1 MGELLNYIYQNAKS
15 VRLIAMCKRCF
26 TRPKIRFSALQHLI
40 YVQRAFWAQLVETL
54 AEVPFKTLY
63 NYIVFHIATAP
74 EKMVYASSHPDEDVN
89 GNVYNIMTS
98 LGIGMRHNIVQIPR
112 PLEGENQMK
121 KGKSL
126 EGAKVVASIRLHNP
140 FVYYHS
146 FGLTPNYFIFVE
158 NPFIISPFRLL
169 TKKILQRSVYEC
181 MYWDA
186 KEPSRFYLIDR
197 KSGSCV
203 ATYETHN
210 FFTFHHVNAYEDGH
224 EVVVDLCCYPDS
236 TIIDKYYLYNLR
248 NSKPEEVRY
257 I

>member
-112 PLEGENQMK
+112 PLEGENKMK
-121 KGKSL
+121 KGKSNQS
-126 EGAKVVASIRLHNP
+126 GLH
-140 FVYYHS
+140 
-146 FGLTPNYFIFVE
+146 
-158 NPFIISPFRLL
+158 
-169 TKKILQRSVYEC
+169 
-181 MYWDA
+181 
-186 KEPSRFYLIDR
+186 FYLLGVDYIDY
-197 KSGSCV
+197 KHQLYCV
-203 ATYETHN
+203 KTI
-210 FFTFHHVNAYEDGH
+210 FTSAVYTS
-224 EVVVDLCCYPDS
+224 P
-236 TIIDKYYLYNLR
+236 
-248 NSKPEEVRY
+248 
-257 I
+257 